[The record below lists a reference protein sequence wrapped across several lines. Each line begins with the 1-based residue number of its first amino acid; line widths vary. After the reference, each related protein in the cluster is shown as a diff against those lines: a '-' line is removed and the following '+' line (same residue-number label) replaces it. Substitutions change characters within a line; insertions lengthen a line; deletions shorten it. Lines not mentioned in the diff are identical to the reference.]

1 MPKQAL
7 VTVEKMSIR
16 LGGVKVVSDL
26 SFSIH
31 HNEILG
37 IVGESGSGKSVTA
50 MSLMGLLPN
59 QGDCLHATRMDFADQ
74 SLIPFDEK
82 QFQALRGKQM
92 GMVFQDPMSAL
103 NPSMRCGKQ
112 ILEMIAL
119 HSPLPKKDQQAFM
132 LSLLDK
138 VRLPDPKSIA
148 NRYPHQLSGGQQQRV
163 LIAIAIACNPK
174 LLIADEPTTAL
185 DPEVQEEIMALL
197 KSIQS
202 QSKMSI
208 ILISHDL
215 NLVQHWTDRVL
226 VLNKGFCEE
235 MGTVKQLFQRPQS
248 PYTKGLINAVPPV
261 DQRPKRLQTV
271 QDFINGSAKPANE
284 TIAARKKRHKR
295 IYEQPPILEVKGLEK
310 TFRQGKQSHHALH
323 EINFSLYPGETLG
336 LVGNSGSGK
345 STLGNCLLK
354 LTQPDQGEIY
364 YSGTKIDTLKGE
376 VLKQY
381 RKDVQLIF
389 QDPFSSLNPK
399 QKVEK
404 ILTEPMLVHNIGGNK
419 AERIDRAVQ
428 LLEQVGL
435 EAAHMHAYPHVFS
448 GGQRQRIGIARAL
461 AVQPKLVVCD
471 ESVSALD
478 RSVQAQV
485 LNLLNELKE
494 TYGFTYLFIAHDLEV
509 VRYMS
514 DRILHLQNGNIMN
527 LDEAD
532 AVYQQIRDHQ
542 AQKNV
547 VN

>member
-1 MPKQAL
+1 MPNQAL
-7 VTVEKMSIR
+7 VTVEQMSIR
-16 LGGVKVVSDL
+16 LGGVEVVSDL
-26 SFSIH
+26 DFSVH

-59 QGDCLHATRMDFADQ
+59 QSESLRASRMDFAGQ

-92 GMVFQDPMSAL
+92 GIVFQDPMSAL
-103 NPSMRCGKQ
+103 NPSIRCGKQ
-112 ILEMIAL
+112 VLEMLDL
-119 HSPLPKKDQQAFM
+119 HSPQSKKDQQAFM
-132 LSLLDK
+132 LSLLNK
-138 VRLPDPKSIA
+138 VKLPDPKSIA

-174 LLIADEPTTAL
+174 LFIADEPTTAL

-197 KSIQS
+197 KSIQL

-208 ILISHDL
+208 VLISHDL
-215 NLVQHWTDRVL
+215 NLVQRWADRVL
-226 VLNKGFCEE
+226 VLNKGVCEE
-235 MGTVKQLFQRPQS
+235 VGTAKQLFQRPQS

-261 DQRPKRLQTV
+261 DRRPKRLQTV
-271 QDFINGSAKPANE
+271 QDFINGGVKHPNE
-284 TIAARKKRHKR
+284 TTRERKKRHKR
-295 IYEQPPILEVKGLEK
+295 IYQQPPILEVKGLEK
-310 TFRQGKQSHHALH
+310 IFRQGKQSHRVLG
-323 EINFSLYPGETLG
+323 EIDFSLYPGETLG
-336 LVGNSGSGK
+336 LVGSSGSGK

-354 LTQPDQGEIY
+354 LTHPDRGEIY

-376 VLKQY
+376 VLRQY

-404 ILTEPMLVHNIGGNK
+404 ILTEPMLVHNIGANK
-419 AERIDRAVQ
+419 AERIDRAIQ
-428 LLEQVGL
+428 LLKQVGL
-435 EAAHMHAYPHVFS
+435 EAAHMNAYPHMFS

-461 AVQPKLVVCD
+461 AVEPKLVVCD

-514 DRILHLQNGNIMN
+514 DRILHLQNGNIMI

-532 AVYQQIRDHQ
+532 IVYQQIRDHQ
-542 AQKNV
+542 TQKTS
-547 VN
+547 

>member
-7 VTVEKMSIR
+7 VTVEQMSIR
-16 LGGVKVVSDL
+16 LGGVEVVSDL
-26 SFSIH
+26 DFSVH

-59 QGDCLHATRMDFADQ
+59 QGESLRASRMDFAGQ

-112 ILEMIAL
+112 VLEMLDL
-119 HSPLPKKDQQAFM
+119 HSPQSKKDQQAFM
-132 LSLLDK
+132 LSLLNK
-138 VRLPDPKSIA
+138 VKLPDPKSIA

-208 ILISHDL
+208 VLISHDL
-215 NLVQHWTDRVL
+215 NLVQHWADRVL
-226 VLNKGFCEE
+226 VLNKGVCEE
-235 MGTVKQLFQRPQS
+235 MGTAKQLFQRPQS

-261 DQRPKRLQTV
+261 DRRPKRLQTV
-271 QDFINGSAKPANE
+271 QDFINGSGKHPNE
-284 TIAARKKRHKR
+284 TTIERKKRHKR
-295 IYEQPPILEVKGLEK
+295 IYQQPPILEVKGLEK
-310 TFRQGKQSHHALH
+310 IFRQGKQSHRVLG
-323 EINFSLYPGETLG
+323 EIDFSLYPGETLG
-336 LVGNSGSGK
+336 LVGSSGSGK

-354 LTQPDQGEIY
+354 LTHPDRGEIY

-376 VLKQY
+376 VLRQY

-404 ILTEPMLVHNIGGNK
+404 ILTEPMLVHNIGANK

-428 LLEQVGL
+428 LLKQVGL
-435 EAAHMHAYPHVFS
+435 EAAHMNAYPHMFS

-461 AVQPKLVVCD
+461 AVEPKLVVCD

-514 DRILHLQNGNIMN
+514 DRILHLQNGNIMI

-532 AVYQQIRDHQ
+532 IVYQQIRDHQ
-542 AQKNV
+542 TQKTS
-547 VN
+547 

>member
-7 VTVEKMSIR
+7 VTVEQMSIR
-16 LGGVKVVSDL
+16 LGGVEVVSDL
-26 SFSIH
+26 DFSVH

-59 QGDCLHATRMDFADQ
+59 QGESLRASRMDFAGQ

-103 NPSMRCGKQ
+103 NPSIRCGKQ
-112 ILEMIAL
+112 VLEMLDL
-119 HSPLPKKDQQAFM
+119 HSPQSKKDQQAFM
-132 LSLLDK
+132 LSLLNK
-138 VRLPDPKSIA
+138 VKLPDPKSIA

-197 KSIQS
+197 KSIQL

-208 ILISHDL
+208 VLISHDL
-215 NLVQHWTDRVL
+215 NLVQRWADRVL
-226 VLNKGFCEE
+226 VLNKGVCEE
-235 MGTVKQLFQRPQS
+235 VGTAKQLFQRPQS

-261 DQRPKRLQTV
+261 DRRPKRLQTV
-271 QDFINGSAKPANE
+271 QDFINGGVKHPNE
-284 TIAARKKRHKR
+284 TTREIKKRHKR
-295 IYEQPPILEVKGLEK
+295 IYQQPPILEVKGLEK
-310 TFRQGKQSHHALH
+310 IFRQGKQSHRVLG
-323 EINFSLYPGETLG
+323 EIDFSLYPGETLG
-336 LVGNSGSGK
+336 LVGSSGSGK

-354 LTQPDQGEIY
+354 LTHPDRGEIY

-376 VLKQY
+376 VLRHY

-404 ILTEPMLVHNIGGNK
+404 ILTEPMLVHNIGANK

-428 LLEQVGL
+428 LLKQVGL
-435 EAAHMHAYPHVFS
+435 EAAHMNAYPHMFS

-461 AVQPKLVVCD
+461 AVEPKLVVCD

-514 DRILHLQNGNIMN
+514 DRILHLQNGNIMI

-532 AVYQQIRDHQ
+532 IVYQQIRDHQ
-542 AQKNV
+542 TQKTS
-547 VN
+547 

>member
-7 VTVEKMSIR
+7 VTVEQMSIR
-16 LGGVKVVSDL
+16 LGGVEVVSDL
-26 SFSIH
+26 DFSVH

-59 QGDCLHATRMDFADQ
+59 QGESLRASRMDFAGQ

-82 QFQALRGKQM
+82 QFQELRGKQM

-103 NPSMRCGKQ
+103 NPSIRCGKQ
-112 ILEMIAL
+112 VLEMLDL
-119 HSPLPKKDQQAFM
+119 HSPQSKKDQQAFM
-132 LSLLDK
+132 LSLLNK
-138 VRLPDPKSIA
+138 VKLPDPKSIA

-197 KSIQS
+197 KSIQL

-208 ILISHDL
+208 VLISHDL
-215 NLVQHWTDRVL
+215 NLVQHWADRVL
-226 VLNKGFCEE
+226 VLNKGVCEE
-235 MGTVKQLFQRPQS
+235 MGTAKQLFQRPQS

-261 DQRPKRLQTV
+261 DRRPKRLQTV
-271 QDFINGSAKPANE
+271 PDFINGGVKHPNE
-284 TIAARKKRHKR
+284 TTRERKKRHKR
-295 IYEQPPILEVKGLEK
+295 IYQQPPILEVKGLEK
-310 TFRQGKQSHHALH
+310 IFRQGKQSHRVLG
-323 EINFSLYPGETLG
+323 EIDFSLYPGETLG
-336 LVGNSGSGK
+336 LVGSSGSGK

-354 LTQPDQGEIY
+354 LTHPDRGEIY

-376 VLKQY
+376 VLRQY

-404 ILTEPMLVHNIGGNK
+404 ILTEPMLVHNIGANK

-428 LLEQVGL
+428 LLKQVGL
-435 EAAHMHAYPHVFS
+435 EAAHMNAYPHMFS

-461 AVQPKLVVCD
+461 AVEPKLVVCD

-514 DRILHLQNGNIMN
+514 DRILHLQNGNIMI

-532 AVYQQIRDHQ
+532 IVYQQIRDHQ
-542 AQKNV
+542 TQKTS
-547 VN
+547 

>member
-7 VTVEKMSIR
+7 VTVEQMSIR
-16 LGGVKVVSDL
+16 LGGVEVVSDL
-26 SFSIH
+26 DFSVH

-37 IVGESGSGKSVTA
+37 VVGESGSGKSVTA

-59 QGDCLHATRMDFADQ
+59 QGESLRASRMDFAGQ

-103 NPSMRCGKQ
+103 NPSIRCGKQ
-112 ILEMIAL
+112 VLEMLDL
-119 HSPLPKKDQQAFM
+119 HSPQSKKDQQAFM
-132 LSLLDK
+132 LSLLNK
-138 VRLPDPKSIA
+138 VKLPDPKSIA

-197 KSIQS
+197 KSIQL

-208 ILISHDL
+208 VLISHDL
-215 NLVQHWTDRVL
+215 NLVQRWADRVL
-226 VLNKGFCEE
+226 VLNKGVCEE
-235 MGTVKQLFQRPQS
+235 VGTAKQLFQRPQS

-261 DQRPKRLQTV
+261 DRRPKRLQTV
-271 QDFINGSAKPANE
+271 QDFINGGVKHPNE
-284 TIAARKKRHKR
+284 TTRERKKRHKR
-295 IYEQPPILEVKGLEK
+295 IYQQPPILEVKGLEK
-310 TFRQGKQSHHALH
+310 MFRKGKQSHRILG
-323 EINFSLYPGETLG
+323 EIDFSLYPGETLG
-336 LVGNSGSGK
+336 LVGSSGSGK

-354 LTQPDQGEIY
+354 LTHPDRGEIY

-376 VLKQY
+376 VLRQY

-404 ILTEPMLVHNIGGNK
+404 ILTEPMLVHNIGANK

-428 LLEQVGL
+428 LLKQVGL
-435 EAAHMHAYPHVFS
+435 EAAHINAYPHMFS

-461 AVQPKLVVCD
+461 AVEPKLVVCD

-514 DRILHLQNGNIMN
+514 DRILHLQNGNIMI

-532 AVYQQIRDHQ
+532 IVYQQIRDHQ
-542 AQKNV
+542 TQKTS
-547 VN
+547 

>member
-7 VTVEKMSIR
+7 VTVEQMSIR
-16 LGGVKVVSDL
+16 LGGVEVVSDL
-26 SFSIH
+26 DFSVH

-59 QGDCLHATRMDFADQ
+59 QGESLRASRMDFAGQ

-103 NPSMRCGKQ
+103 NPSIRCGKQ
-112 ILEMIAL
+112 VLEMLDL
-119 HSPLPKKDQQAFM
+119 HSPQSKKDQQAFM
-132 LSLLDK
+132 LSLLNK
-138 VRLPDPKSIA
+138 VKLLDPKSIA

-197 KSIQS
+197 KSIQL

-208 ILISHDL
+208 MLISHDL
-215 NLVQHWTDRVL
+215 NLVQRWADRVL
-226 VLNKGFCEE
+226 VLNKGVCEE
-235 MGTVKQLFQRPQS
+235 VGTAKQLFQRPQS

-261 DQRPKRLQTV
+261 DRRPKRLQTV
-271 QDFINGSAKPANE
+271 QDFINGGVKHPNE
-284 TIAARKKRHKR
+284 TTRERKKRHKR
-295 IYEQPPILEVKGLEK
+295 IYQQPPILEVKGLEK
-310 TFRQGKQSHHALH
+310 IFRQGKQSHRILG
-323 EINFSLYPGETLG
+323 EIDFSLYPGETLG
-336 LVGNSGSGK
+336 LVGSSGSGK

-354 LTQPDQGEIY
+354 LTHPDRGEIY

-376 VLKQY
+376 VLRQY

-399 QKVEK
+399 QKVKK
-404 ILTEPMLVHNIGGNK
+404 ILTEPMLVHNIGANK

-428 LLEQVGL
+428 LLKQVGL
-435 EAAHMHAYPHVFS
+435 EAAHMNAYPHMFS

-461 AVQPKLVVCD
+461 AVEPKLVVCD

-514 DRILHLQNGNIMN
+514 DRILHLQNGNIMI

-532 AVYQQIRDHQ
+532 IVYQQIRDHQ
-542 AQKNV
+542 TQKTS
-547 VN
+547 

>member
-7 VTVEKMSIR
+7 VTVEQMSIR
-16 LGGVKVVSDL
+16 LGGVEVVSGLD
-26 SFSIH
+26 FSVH

-59 QGDCLHATRMDFADQ
+59 QGESLRASRMDFAGQ

-103 NPSMRCGKQ
+103 NPSIRCGKQ
-112 ILEMIAL
+112 VLEMLDL
-119 HSPLPKKDQQAFM
+119 HSPQSKKDQQAFM
-132 LSLLDK
+132 LSLLNK
-138 VRLPDPKSIA
+138 VKLPDPKSIA

-197 KSIQS
+197 KSIQL

-208 ILISHDL
+208 VLISHDL
-215 NLVQHWTDRVL
+215 NLVQRWADRVL
-226 VLNKGFCEE
+226 VLNKGVCEE
-235 MGTVKQLFQRPQS
+235 VGTAKQLFQRPQS

-261 DQRPKRLQTV
+261 DRRPKRLQTV
-271 QDFINGSAKPANE
+271 QDFINGGVKHPNE
-284 TIAARKKRHKR
+284 TTRERKKRHKR
-295 IYEQPPILEVKGLEK
+295 IYQQPPILEVKGLEK
-310 TFRQGKQSHHALH
+310 IFRQGKQSHRVLG
-323 EINFSLYPGETLG
+323 EIDFSLYPGETLG
-336 LVGNSGSGK
+336 LVGSSGSGK

-354 LTQPDQGEIY
+354 LTHPDRGEIY

-376 VLKQY
+376 VLRQY

-399 QKVEK
+399 QKIEK
-404 ILTEPMLVHNIGGNK
+404 ILTEPMLVHNIGANK

-428 LLEQVGL
+428 LLKQVGL
-435 EAAHMHAYPHVFS
+435 EAAHMNAYPHMFS

-461 AVQPKLVVCD
+461 AVEPKLVVCD

-514 DRILHLQNGNIMN
+514 DRILHLQNGNIMI

-532 AVYQQIRDHQ
+532 IVYQQIRDHQ
-542 AQKNV
+542 TQKTS
-547 VN
+547 

>member
-1 MPKQAL
+1 MLKQAL
-7 VTVEKMSIR
+7 VTVEQMSIR

-59 QGDCLHATRMDFADQ
+59 QGESLRASRMDFAGQ

-103 NPSMRCGKQ
+103 NPSIRCGKQ
-112 ILEMIAL
+112 VLEMLDL
-119 HSPLPKKDQQAFM
+119 HSPQSKKDQQAFM
-132 LSLLDK
+132 LSLLNK
-138 VRLPDPKSIA
+138 VKLPDPKSIA

-197 KSIQS
+197 KSIQL

-208 ILISHDL
+208 VLISHDL
-215 NLVQHWTDRVL
+215 NLVQRWADRVL
-226 VLNKGFCEE
+226 VLNKGVCEE
-235 MGTVKQLFQRPQS
+235 VGTAKQLFQRPQS

-261 DQRPKRLQTV
+261 DRRPKRLQTV
-271 QDFINGSAKPANE
+271 QDFINGGVKHPNE
-284 TIAARKKRHKR
+284 TTRERKKRHKR
-295 IYEQPPILEVKGLEK
+295 IYQQPPILEVKGLEK
-310 TFRQGKQSHHALH
+310 IFRQGKQSHRVLG
-323 EINFSLYPGETLG
+323 EIDFSLYPGETLG
-336 LVGNSGSGK
+336 LVGSSGSGK

-354 LTQPDQGEIY
+354 LTHPDRGEIY

-376 VLKQY
+376 VLRQY

-404 ILTEPMLVHNIGGNK
+404 ILTEPMLVHNIGANK

-428 LLEQVGL
+428 LLKQVGL
-435 EAAHMHAYPHVFS
+435 EAAHMNAYPHMFS

-461 AVQPKLVVCD
+461 AVEPKLVVCD

-485 LNLLNELKE
+485 LNLLNDLKK

-514 DRILHLQNGNIMN
+514 DRILYLQNGKIII

-532 AVYQQIRDHQ
+532 VVYQQIRDYQ
-542 AQKNV
+542 ALKT
-547 VN
+547 

>member
-7 VTVEKMSIR
+7 VTVEQMSIR
-16 LGGVKVVSDL
+16 LGGVEVVSDL
-26 SFSIH
+26 DFSVH

-59 QGDCLHATRMDFADQ
+59 QGESLRASRMDFAGQ

-82 QFQALRGKQM
+82 QFQELRGKQM

-103 NPSMRCGKQ
+103 NPSIRCGKQ
-112 ILEMIAL
+112 VLEMLDL
-119 HSPLPKKDQQAFM
+119 HSPQSKKDQQAFM
-132 LSLLDK
+132 LSLLNK
-138 VRLPDPKSIA
+138 VKLPDPKSIA

-197 KSIQS
+197 KSIQL

-208 ILISHDL
+208 VLISHDL
-215 NLVQHWTDRVL
+215 NLVQRWADRVL
-226 VLNKGFCEE
+226 VLNKGVCEE
-235 MGTVKQLFQRPQS
+235 VGTAKQLFQRPQS

-261 DQRPKRLQTV
+261 DRRPKRLQTV
-271 QDFINGSAKPANE
+271 PDFINGGVKHPNE
-284 TIAARKKRHKR
+284 TTRERKKRHKR
-295 IYEQPPILEVKGLEK
+295 IYQQPPILEVKGLEK
-310 TFRQGKQSHHALH
+310 IFRQGKQSHRVLG
-323 EINFSLYPGETLG
+323 EIDFSLYPGETLG
-336 LVGNSGSGK
+336 LVGSSGSGK

-354 LTQPDQGEIY
+354 LTHPDRGEIY

-376 VLKQY
+376 VLRQY

-404 ILTEPMLVHNIGGNK
+404 ILTEPMLVHNIGANK

-428 LLEQVGL
+428 LLKQVGL
-435 EAAHMHAYPHVFS
+435 EAAHMNAYPHMFS

-461 AVQPKLVVCD
+461 AVEPKLVVCD

-514 DRILHLQNGNIMN
+514 DRILHLQNGNIMI

-532 AVYQQIRDHQ
+532 IVYQQIRDHQ
-542 AQKNV
+542 TQKTS
-547 VN
+547 

>member
-16 LGGVKVVSDL
+16 LGGVKVVSNL
-26 SFSIH
+26 SFSVH

-37 IVGESGSGKSVTA
+37 VVGESGSGKSVTA

-59 QGDCLHATRMDFADQ
+59 QGDSLHASRMDFAGQ

-112 ILEMIAL
+112 VLEMLDL
-119 HSPLPKKDQQAFM
+119 HSPHPKKNHQANM

-138 VRLPDPKSIA
+138 VKLPDPKSIA

-202 QSKMSI
+202 QNKMSI
-208 ILISHDL
+208 VLISHDL
-215 NLVQHWTDRVL
+215 NLVQHWT
-226 VLNKGFCEE
+226 
-235 MGTVKQLFQRPQS
+235 
-248 PYTKGLINAVPPV
+248 
-261 DQRPKRLQTV
+261 
-271 QDFINGSAKPANE
+271 
-284 TIAARKKRHKR
+284 
-295 IYEQPPILEVKGLEK
+295 
-310 TFRQGKQSHHALH
+310 
-323 EINFSLYPGETLG
+323 
-336 LVGNSGSGK
+336 
-345 STLGNCLLK
+345 LGNCLLK
-354 LTQPDQGEIY
+354 LTQPDRGEIY

-404 ILTEPMLVHNIGGNK
+404 ILTEPMLVHNIGANK

-435 EAAHMHAYPHVFS
+435 EAAHMNAYPHVFS

-461 AVQPKLVVCD
+461 AIEPKLVVCD

-514 DRILHLQNGNIMN
+514 NRILHLQNGNIMA

-542 AQKNV
+542 TQKTS
-547 VN
+547 

>member
-7 VTVEKMSIR
+7 VTVEQMSIR
-16 LGGVKVVSDL
+16 LGGVEVVSDL
-26 SFSIH
+26 DFSVH

-59 QGDCLHATRMDFADQ
+59 QGESLRASRMDFAGQ

-103 NPSMRCGKQ
+103 NPSIRCGKQ
-112 ILEMIAL
+112 VLEMLDL
-119 HSPLPKKDQQAFM
+119 HSPQSKKDQQAFM
-132 LSLLDK
+132 LSLLNK
-138 VRLPDPKSIA
+138 VKLPDPKSIA

-185 DPEVQEEIMALL
+185 DPEVQEEIMDLL
-197 KSIQS
+197 KSIQL

-208 ILISHDL
+208 VLISHDL
-215 NLVQHWTDRVL
+215 NLVQRWADRVL
-226 VLNKGFCEE
+226 VLNKGVCEE
-235 MGTVKQLFQRPQS
+235 VGTAKQLFQRPQS

-261 DQRPKRLQTV
+261 DRRPKRLQTV
-271 QDFINGSAKPANE
+271 QDFINGGVKHPNE
-284 TIAARKKRHKR
+284 TTRERKKRHKR
-295 IYEQPPILEVKGLEK
+295 IYQQPPILEVKGLEK
-310 TFRQGKQSHHALH
+310 IFRQGKQSHRVLG
-323 EINFSLYPGETLG
+323 EIDFSLYPGETLG
-336 LVGNSGSGK
+336 LVGSSGSGK

-354 LTQPDQGEIY
+354 LTHPDRGEIY

-376 VLKQY
+376 VLRQY

-404 ILTEPMLVHNIGGNK
+404 ILTEPMLVHNIGANK

-428 LLEQVGL
+428 LLKQVGL
-435 EAAHMHAYPHVFS
+435 EAAHMNAYPHMFS

-461 AVQPKLVVCD
+461 AVEPKLVVCD

-514 DRILHLQNGNIMN
+514 DRILHLQNGNIMI

-532 AVYQQIRDHQ
+532 IVYQQIRDHQ
-542 AQKNV
+542 TQKTS
-547 VN
+547 

>member
-16 LGGVKVVSDL
+16 LGGVKVVSNL
-26 SFSIH
+26 SFSVH

-37 IVGESGSGKSVTA
+37 VVGESGSGKSVTA

-59 QGDCLHATRMDFADQ
+59 QGDSLHASRMDFAGQ

-112 ILEMIAL
+112 VLEMLDL
-119 HSPLPKKDQQAFM
+119 HSPHPKKNHQANM

-138 VRLPDPKSIA
+138 VKLPDPKSIA

-202 QSKMSI
+202 QNKMSI
-208 ILISHDL
+208 VLISHDL
-215 NLVQHWTDRVL
+215 NLVQHWADRVL
-226 VLNKGFCEE
+226 VLNKGVCEE
-235 MGTVKQLFQRPQS
+235 IGTAKQLFQRPQS

-261 DQRPKRLQTV
+261 DRRPKRLQTV
-271 QDFINGSAKPANE
+271 QDFINGSAKPTNE
-284 TIAARKKRHKR
+284 TIAGRKKRHKR
-295 IYEQPPILEVKGLEK
+295 IYQQPPILEVKGLEK
-310 TFRQGKQSHHALH
+310 TFRQGKDSHHALR

-354 LTQPDQGEIY
+354 LTQPDRGEIY

-404 ILTEPMLVHNIGGNK
+404 ILTEPMLVHNIGANK
-419 AERIDRAVQ
+419 VERIDRAVQ

-435 EAAHMHAYPHVFS
+435 EAAHMNAYPHVFS

-461 AVQPKLVVCD
+461 AIEPKLVVCD

-514 DRILHLQNGNIMN
+514 NRILHLQNGNIMA

-542 AQKNV
+542 TQKTS
-547 VN
+547 

>member
-7 VTVEKMSIR
+7 VTVEQMSIR
-16 LGGVKVVSDL
+16 LGGVEVVSDL
-26 SFSIH
+26 DFSVH
-31 HNEILG
+31 HDEILG

-59 QGDCLHATRMDFADQ
+59 QGESLRASRMDFAGQ

-103 NPSMRCGKQ
+103 NPSIRCGKQ
-112 ILEMIAL
+112 VLEMLDL
-119 HSPLPKKDQQAFM
+119 HSPQSKKDQQAFM
-132 LSLLDK
+132 LSLLNK
-138 VRLPDPKSIA
+138 VKLPDPKSIA

-163 LIAIAIACNPK
+163 LIAIAIACSPK

-197 KSIQS
+197 KSIQL

-208 ILISHDL
+208 VLISHDL
-215 NLVQHWTDRVL
+215 NLVQRWADRVL
-226 VLNKGFCEE
+226 VLNKGVCEE
-235 MGTVKQLFQRPQS
+235 VGTAKQLFQRPQS

-261 DQRPKRLQTV
+261 DRRPKRLQTV
-271 QDFINGSAKPANE
+271 QDFINGGVKHPNE
-284 TIAARKKRHKR
+284 TTRERKKRHKR
-295 IYEQPPILEVKGLEK
+295 IYQQPPILEVKGLEK
-310 TFRQGKQSHHALH
+310 IFRQGKQSHRVLG
-323 EINFSLYPGETLG
+323 EIDFSLYPGETLG
-336 LVGNSGSGK
+336 LVGSSGSGK

-354 LTQPDQGEIY
+354 LTHPDRGEIY

-376 VLKQY
+376 VLRQY

-404 ILTEPMLVHNIGGNK
+404 ILTEPMLVHNIGANK

-428 LLEQVGL
+428 LLKQVGL
-435 EAAHMHAYPHVFS
+435 EAAHMNAYPHMFS

-461 AVQPKLVVCD
+461 AVEPKLVVCD

-514 DRILHLQNGNIMN
+514 DRILHLQNGNIMI

-532 AVYQQIRDHQ
+532 IVYQQIRDHQ
-542 AQKNV
+542 TQKTS
-547 VN
+547 

>member
-1 MPKQAL
+1 MPKKAL
-7 VTVEKMSIR
+7 LTVEKMSIQ
-16 LGGVKVVSDL
+16 LGGLKVVSDL

-31 HNEILG
+31 YNEILG
-37 IVGESGSGKSVTA
+37 IVGESGSGKSVTS
-50 MSLMGLLPN
+50 MSLLGLLPN
-59 QGDCLHATRMDFADQ
+59 QVETLNASRMDFAGQ
-74 SLIPFDEK
+74 SMIPFNEK
-82 QFQALRGKQM
+82 QFQAVRGKQI
-92 GMVFQDPMSAL
+92 GIVFQDPMSAL

-112 ILEMIAL
+112 VLEMLDL
-119 HSPLPKKDQQAFM
+119 HSPQPKKEQQACM
-132 LSLLDK
+132 LSLLNK
-138 VRLPDPKSIA
+138 VKLPNPKSIA

-202 QSKMSI
+202 QNKMSI
-208 ILISHDL
+208 LLISHDL
-215 NLVQHWTDRVL
+215 NLVQHWADRVL
-226 VLNKGFCEE
+226 VLNNGVCEE
-235 MGTVKQLFQRPQS
+235 MGSTKHLFQRPQS
-248 PYTKGLINAVPPV
+248 PYTKGLINSVPPV
-261 DQRPKRLQTV
+261 NQRPKRLQTI
-271 QDFINGSAKPANE
+271 QDFISGRPKSTYE
-284 TIAARKKRHKR
+284 TIAGRIKRHKR

-310 TFRQGKQSHHALH
+310 TFRQGKQSYHALN

-354 LTQPDQGEIY
+354 LTQPDRGEIY
-364 YSGTKIDTLKGE
+364 YFGTKIDTLKGE

-381 RKDVQLIF
+381 RKCVQLIF

-399 QKVEK
+399 QKVDK
-404 ILTEPMLVHNIGGNK
+404 ILTEPMLVHNIGANRM
-419 AERIDRAVQ
+419 ERINRAVQ

-435 EAAHMHAYPHVFS
+435 EAVHMNAYPHMFS

-461 AVQPKLVVCD
+461 AVEPKLVVCD

-485 LNLLNELKE
+485 LNLLNELKK
-494 TYGFTYLFIAHDLEV
+494 TYGLTYLFIAHDLEV

-514 DRILHLQNGNIMN
+514 DRILHLQNGKIIT

-532 AVYQQIRDHQ
+532 AVYQQIRYHKT
-542 AQKNV
+542 QKTS
-547 VN
+547 

>member
-7 VTVEKMSIR
+7 VTVKQMSIR
-16 LGGVKVVSDL
+16 LDGVKVVSDL
-26 SFSIH
+26 DFSVH

-59 QGDCLHATRMDFADQ
+59 QGESLRASRMDFAGQ

-82 QFQALRGKQM
+82 QFQTLRGKQM

-112 ILEMIAL
+112 VLEMLDL
-119 HSPLPKKDQQAFM
+119 HSPQSKKDKQAFM
-132 LSLLDK
+132 LSLLNK
-138 VRLPDPKSIA
+138 VKLPDPKSIA

-208 ILISHDL
+208 VLISHDL
-215 NLVQHWTDRVL
+215 NLVQHWADRVL
-226 VLNKGFCEE
+226 VLNKGVCEE
-235 MGTVKQLFQRPQS
+235 MGTAKQLFQRPQS

-261 DQRPKRLQTV
+261 DRRPKRLQTV
-271 QDFINGSAKPANE
+271 KDFINGGGKHPNE
-284 TIAARKKRHKR
+284 TTRERKKRHKR
-295 IYEQPPILEVKGLEK
+295 IYQQPPILEVKGLEK
-310 TFRQGKQSHHALH
+310 IFRQGKQSLRALS
-323 EINFSLYPGETLG
+323 EIDFSLYPGETLG
-336 LVGNSGSGK
+336 LVGSSGSGK

-354 LTQPDQGEIY
+354 LTHPDRGEIY

-404 ILTEPMLVHNIGGNK
+404 ILTEPMLVHNIGANK

-428 LLEQVGL
+428 LLKQVGL
-435 EAAHMHAYPHVFS
+435 EATHMNAYPHMFS

-461 AVQPKLVVCD
+461 AVEPKLVVCD

-514 DRILHLQNGNIMN
+514 DRILHLQNGNIMI

-532 AVYQQIRDHQ
+532 IVYQQIRDHQ
-542 AQKNV
+542 TQKRS
-547 VN
+547 

>member
-1 MPKQAL
+1 MLKQAL
-7 VTVEKMSIR
+7 VTVEQMSIK

-26 SFSIH
+26 SFSVH

-59 QGDCLHATRMDFADQ
+59 QGESLRASRMDFAGQ

-112 ILEMIAL
+112 VLEMLDL
-119 HSPLPKKDQQAFM
+119 HSPHPKKDHQATM

-138 VRLPDPKSIA
+138 VKLPDPKSIA

-208 ILISHDL
+208 VLISHDL
-215 NLVQHWTDRVL
+215 NLVQHWADRVL
-226 VLNKGFCEE
+226 VLNKGVCEE
-235 MGTVKQLFQRPQS
+235 MGTAKQLFQRPQS

-261 DQRPKRLQTV
+261 DRRPKRLQTV
-271 QDFINGSAKPANE
+271 QDFINGSGKHPNE
-284 TIAARKKRHKR
+284 TTIERKKRHKR
-295 IYEQPPILEVKGLEK
+295 IYQQPPILEVKGLEK
-310 TFRQGKQSHHALH
+310 IFRQGKQSHRVLG
-323 EINFSLYPGETLG
+323 EIDFSLYPGETLG
-336 LVGNSGSGK
+336 LVGSSGSGK

-354 LTQPDQGEIY
+354 LTHPDRGEIY

-376 VLKQY
+376 VLRQY

-404 ILTEPMLVHNIGGNK
+404 ILTEPMLVHNIGANK

-428 LLEQVGL
+428 LLKQVGL
-435 EAAHMHAYPHVFS
+435 EAAHMNAYPHMFS

-461 AVQPKLVVCD
+461 AVEPKLVVCD

-514 DRILHLQNGNIMN
+514 DRILHLQNGNIMI

-542 AQKNV
+542 APKKS
-547 VN
+547 

>member
-7 VTVEKMSIR
+7 VTVEQMSIR
-16 LGGVKVVSDL
+16 LGGVEVVSDL
-26 SFSIH
+26 DFSVH

-37 IVGESGSGKSVTA
+37 VVGESGSGKSVTA

-59 QGDCLHATRMDFADQ
+59 QGESLRASRMDFAGQ

-103 NPSMRCGKQ
+103 NPSIRCGKQ
-112 ILEMIAL
+112 VLEMLDL
-119 HSPLPKKDQQAFM
+119 HSPQSKKDQQAFM
-132 LSLLDK
+132 LSLLNK
-138 VRLPDPKSIA
+138 VKLPDPKSIA

-197 KSIQS
+197 KSIQL

-208 ILISHDL
+208 VLISHDL
-215 NLVQHWTDRVL
+215 NLVQRWADRVL
-226 VLNKGFCEE
+226 VLNKGVCEE
-235 MGTVKQLFQRPQS
+235 AGTAKQLFQRPQS

-261 DQRPKRLQTV
+261 DRRPKRLQTV
-271 QDFINGSAKPANE
+271 QDFINGGVKHPNE
-284 TIAARKKRHKR
+284 TTRERKKRHKR
-295 IYEQPPILEVKGLEK
+295 IYQQPPILEVKGLEK
-310 TFRQGKQSHHALH
+310 IFRQGKQSHRVLD
-323 EINFSLYPGETLG
+323 EIDFSLYPGETLG
-336 LVGNSGSGK
+336 LVGSSGSGK

-354 LTQPDQGEIY
+354 LTHPDRGEIY
-364 YSGTKIDTLKGE
+364 YSGTKINTLKGE
-376 VLKQY
+376 VLRKY

-404 ILTEPMLVHNIGGNK
+404 ILTEPMLVHNIGANK

-428 LLEQVGL
+428 LLKQVGL
-435 EAAHMHAYPHVFS
+435 EAAHMNAYPHMFS

-461 AVQPKLVVCD
+461 AVEPKLVVCD

-494 TYGFTYLFIAHDLEV
+494 TYDLTYLFIAHDLEV
-509 VRYMS
+509 VRYLS
-514 DRILHLQNGNIMN
+514 DRILHLQNGNIMI

-532 AVYQQIRDHQ
+532 IVYQQIRDHQ
-542 AQKNV
+542 TQETS
-547 VN
+547 

>member
-1 MPKQAL
+1 MLKQAL
-7 VTVEKMSIR
+7 LTVEQMSIR
-16 LGGVKVVSDL
+16 LGGVKVVSEL

-31 HNEILG
+31 NNEILG

-50 MSLMGLLPN
+50 MSLMGLLTN
-59 QGDCLHATRMDFADQ
+59 QDESLHASRMTFEGQ

-103 NPSMRCGKQ
+103 NPSMSCGKQ
-112 ILEMIAL
+112 VLEMLNL
-119 HSPLPKKDQQAFM
+119 HSSHPKKNRQATM

-138 VRLPDPKSIA
+138 VKLPDPKSIA

-185 DPEVQEEIMALL
+185 DPKVQKEIMALL

-202 QSKMSI
+202 QNKMSI
-208 ILISHDL
+208 VLISHDL
-215 NLVQHWTDRVL
+215 NLVQHWADRTL
-226 VLNKGFCEE
+226 VLNKGVCEE
-235 MGTVKQLFQRPQS
+235 MGTTKQLFQRPQS
-248 PYTKGLINAVPPV
+248 PYTKGLINAIPPV
-261 DQRPKRLQTV
+261 DKRPKRLRTV
-271 QDFINGSAKPANE
+271 QDFITGNAKPRNE
-284 TIAARKKRHKR
+284 TITERKKRHKR
-295 IYEQPPILEVKGLEK
+295 IYKQSPVLEVKGLEK
-310 TFRQGKQSHHALH
+310 TFRQGKQPHRALN
-323 EINFSLYPGETLG
+323 EINFSIYSGETLG
-336 LVGNSGSGK
+336 IVGNSGSGK
-345 STLGNCLLK
+345 STLGSCLLK
-354 LTQPDQGEIY
+354 LIQPDRGEIY
-364 YSGTKIDTLKGE
+364 YSGTKIDTLKGGA
-376 VLKQY
+376 LKQY

-404 ILTEPMLVHNIGGNK
+404 ILTEPMLVHNIGANK

-428 LLEQVGL
+428 LLKQVGL
-435 EAAHMHAYPHVFS
+435 EAAHMNAYPHVFS

-461 AVQPKLVVCD
+461 AVEPKLVVCD

-478 RSVQAQV
+478 RSVQAQI
-485 LNLLNELKE
+485 LNLLNALKE
-494 TYGFTYLFIAHDLEV
+494 TYGFTCLFIAHDLEV

-514 DRILHLQNGNIMN
+514 DRILHLQNGNIIT

-542 AQKNV
+542 AQKTS
-547 VN
+547 

>member
-7 VTVEKMSIR
+7 VTVEQMSIR
-16 LGGVKVVSDL
+16 LGGVEVVSNLD
-26 SFSIH
+26 FSVH

-59 QGDCLHATRMDFADQ
+59 QGESLRASRMDFAGQ

-103 NPSMRCGKQ
+103 NPSIRCGKQ
-112 ILEMIAL
+112 VLEMLDL
-119 HSPLPKKDQQAFM
+119 HSPQSKKDQQAFM
-132 LSLLDK
+132 LSLLNK
-138 VRLPDPKSIA
+138 VKLPDPKSIA

-197 KSIQS
+197 KSIQL

-208 ILISHDL
+208 MLISHDL
-215 NLVQHWTDRVL
+215 NLVQRWADRVL
-226 VLNKGFCEE
+226 VLNKGVCEE
-235 MGTVKQLFQRPQS
+235 VGTAKQLFQRPQS

-261 DQRPKRLQTV
+261 DRRPKRLQTV
-271 QDFINGSAKPANE
+271 QDFINGGVKHPNE
-284 TIAARKKRHKR
+284 TTRDRKKRHKR
-295 IYEQPPILEVKGLEK
+295 IYQQPPILEVKGLEK
-310 TFRQGKQSHHALH
+310 IFRQGKQSHRVLG
-323 EINFSLYPGETLG
+323 EIDFSLYPGETLG
-336 LVGNSGSGK
+336 LVGSSGSGK

-354 LTQPDQGEIY
+354 LTHPDRGEIY

-376 VLKQY
+376 VLRQY

-404 ILTEPMLVHNIGGNK
+404 ILTEPMLVHNIGANK

-428 LLEQVGL
+428 LLKQVGL
-435 EAAHMHAYPHVFS
+435 EAAHMNAYPHMFS

-461 AVQPKLVVCD
+461 AVEPKLVVCD

-514 DRILHLQNGNIMN
+514 DRILHLQNGNIMI

-532 AVYQQIRDHQ
+532 IVYQQIRDHQ
-542 AQKNV
+542 TQKTS
-547 VN
+547 

>member
-1 MPKQAL
+1 MPNQAL
-7 VTVEKMSIR
+7 VTVEQMSIR
-16 LGGVKVVSDL
+16 LGGVEVVSDL
-26 SFSIH
+26 DFSVH

-59 QGDCLHATRMDFADQ
+59 QGESLRASRMDFAGQ

-103 NPSMRCGKQ
+103 NPSIRCGKQ
-112 ILEMIAL
+112 VLEMLDL
-119 HSPLPKKDQQAFM
+119 HSPQSKKDQQAFM
-132 LSLLDK
+132 LSLLNK
-138 VRLPDPKSIA
+138 VKLPDPKSIA

-197 KSIQS
+197 KSIQL

-208 ILISHDL
+208 VLISHDL
-215 NLVQHWTDRVL
+215 NLVQRWADRVL
-226 VLNKGFCEE
+226 VLNKGVCEE
-235 MGTVKQLFQRPQS
+235 VGTAKQLFQRPQS

-261 DQRPKRLQTV
+261 DRRPKRLQTV
-271 QDFINGSAKPANE
+271 QDFINGGVKHPNE
-284 TIAARKKRHKR
+284 TTRERKKRHKR
-295 IYEQPPILEVKGLEK
+295 IYQQPPILEVKGLEK
-310 TFRQGKQSHHALH
+310 IFRQGKQSHRVLG
-323 EINFSLYPGETLG
+323 EIDFSLYPGETLG
-336 LVGNSGSGK
+336 LVGSSGSGK

-354 LTQPDQGEIY
+354 LTHPDRGEIY

-376 VLKQY
+376 VLRQY

-404 ILTEPMLVHNIGGNK
+404 ILTEPMLVHNIGANK

-428 LLEQVGL
+428 LLKQVGL
-435 EAAHMHAYPHVFS
+435 EAAHMNAYPHMFS

-461 AVQPKLVVCD
+461 AVEPKLVVCD

-514 DRILHLQNGNIMN
+514 DRILHLQNGNIMI

-532 AVYQQIRDHQ
+532 IVYQQIRDHQ
-542 AQKNV
+542 TQKTS
-547 VN
+547 

>member
-7 VTVEKMSIR
+7 VTVEQMSIR
-16 LGGVKVVSDL
+16 LGGVEVVSDL
-26 SFSIH
+26 DFSVH

-59 QGDCLHATRMDFADQ
+59 QGESLRASRMDFAGQ

-103 NPSMRCGKQ
+103 NPSIRCGKQ
-112 ILEMIAL
+112 VLEMLDL
-119 HSPLPKKDQQAFM
+119 HSPQSKKDQQAFM
-132 LSLLDK
+132 LSLLNK
-138 VRLPDPKSIA
+138 VKLPDPKSIA

-197 KSIQS
+197 KSIQL

-208 ILISHDL
+208 VLISHDL
-215 NLVQHWTDRVL
+215 NLVQRWADRVL
-226 VLNKGFCEE
+226 VLNKGVCEE
-235 MGTVKQLFQRPQS
+235 VGAAKQLFQRPQS

-261 DQRPKRLQTV
+261 DRRPKRLQTV
-271 QDFINGSAKPANE
+271 QDFINGGVKHPNE
-284 TIAARKKRHKR
+284 TTRERKKRHKR
-295 IYEQPPILEVKGLEK
+295 IYQQPPILEVKGLEK
-310 TFRQGKQSHHALH
+310 IFRQGKQSHRVLG
-323 EINFSLYPGETLG
+323 EIDFSLYPGETLG
-336 LVGNSGSGK
+336 LVGSSGSGK

-354 LTQPDQGEIY
+354 LTHPDRGEIY

-376 VLKQY
+376 VLRQY

-404 ILTEPMLVHNIGGNK
+404 ILTEPMLVHNIGANK

-428 LLEQVGL
+428 LLKQVGL
-435 EAAHMHAYPHVFS
+435 EAAHMNAYPHMFS

-461 AVQPKLVVCD
+461 AVEPKLVVCD

-514 DRILHLQNGNIMN
+514 DRILHLQNGNIMI

-532 AVYQQIRDHQ
+532 IVYQQIRDHQ
-542 AQKNV
+542 TQKTS
-547 VN
+547 

>member
-7 VTVEKMSIR
+7 VTVEQMSIR
-16 LGGVKVVSDL
+16 LGGVEVVSDL
-26 SFSIH
+26 DFSVH

-59 QGDCLHATRMDFADQ
+59 QDESLRASRMDFAGQ

-103 NPSMRCGKQ
+103 NPSIRCGKQ
-112 ILEMIAL
+112 VLEMLDL
-119 HSPLPKKDQQAFM
+119 HSPQSKKDQQAFM
-132 LSLLDK
+132 LSLLNK
-138 VRLPDPKSIA
+138 VKLPDPKSIA

-197 KSIQS
+197 KSIQL

-208 ILISHDL
+208 VLISHDL
-215 NLVQHWTDRVL
+215 NLVQRWADRVL
-226 VLNKGFCEE
+226 VLNKGVCEE
-235 MGTVKQLFQRPQS
+235 VGTAKQLFQRPQS

-261 DQRPKRLQTV
+261 DRRPKRLQTV
-271 QDFINGSAKPANE
+271 KDFINGGGKHPNE
-284 TIAARKKRHKR
+284 TTRERKKRHKR
-295 IYEQPPILEVKGLEK
+295 IYQQPPILEVKGLEK
-310 TFRQGKQSHHALH
+310 IFRQGKQSHRVLG
-323 EINFSLYPGETLG
+323 EIDFSLYPGETLG
-336 LVGNSGSGK
+336 LVGSSGSGK

-354 LTQPDQGEIY
+354 LTHPDRGEIY

-376 VLKQY
+376 VLRQY

-404 ILTEPMLVHNIGGNK
+404 ILTEPMLVHNIGANK

-428 LLEQVGL
+428 LLKQVGL
-435 EAAHMHAYPHVFS
+435 EAAHMNAYPHMFS

-461 AVQPKLVVCD
+461 AVEPKLVVCD

-514 DRILHLQNGNIMN
+514 DRILHLQNGNIMI

-532 AVYQQIRDHQ
+532 IVYQQIRDHQ
-542 AQKNV
+542 TQKTS
-547 VN
+547 

>member
-1 MPKQAL
+1 MPNQAL
-7 VTVEKMSIR
+7 VTVEQMSIR
-16 LGGVKVVSDL
+16 LGGVEVVSDL
-26 SFSIH
+26 DFSVH

-59 QGDCLHATRMDFADQ
+59 QGESLRASRMDFAGQ

-103 NPSMRCGKQ
+103 NPSIRCGKQ
-112 ILEMIAL
+112 VLEMLDL
-119 HSPLPKKDQQAFM
+119 HSPQSKKDQQAFM
-132 LSLLDK
+132 LSLLNK
-138 VRLPDPKSIA
+138 VKLPDPKSIA

-197 KSIQS
+197 KSIQL

-208 ILISHDL
+208 VLISHDL
-215 NLVQHWTDRVL
+215 NLVQRWADRVL
-226 VLNKGFCEE
+226 VLNKGVCEE
-235 MGTVKQLFQRPQS
+235 VGTAKQLFQRPQS

-261 DQRPKRLQTV
+261 DRRPKRLQTV
-271 QDFINGSAKPANE
+271 QDFINGGIKHPNE
-284 TIAARKKRHKR
+284 TTRERKKRHKR
-295 IYEQPPILEVKGLEK
+295 IYQQPPILEVKGLEK
-310 TFRQGKQSHHALH
+310 IFRQGKQSHRVLG
-323 EINFSLYPGETLG
+323 EIDFSLYPGETLG
-336 LVGNSGSGK
+336 LVGSSGSGK

-354 LTQPDQGEIY
+354 LTHPDRGEIY

-376 VLKQY
+376 VLRQY

-404 ILTEPMLVHNIGGNK
+404 ILTEPMLVHNIGANK

-428 LLEQVGL
+428 LLKQVGL
-435 EAAHMHAYPHVFS
+435 EAAHMNAYPHMFS

-461 AVQPKLVVCD
+461 AVEPKLVVCD

-514 DRILHLQNGNIMN
+514 DRILHLQNGNIMI

-532 AVYQQIRDHQ
+532 IVYQQIRDHQ
-542 AQKNV
+542 TQKTS
-547 VN
+547 

>member
-1 MPKQAL
+1 MLKQAL
-7 VTVEKMSIR
+7 LTVEQMSIR

-31 HNEILG
+31 NNEILG

-59 QGDCLHATRMDFADQ
+59 QSESLHASRITFEGQ
-74 SLIPFDEK
+74 SRIPFDEK

-92 GMVFQDPMSAL
+92 GMIFQDPMSAL
-103 NPSMRCGKQ
+103 NPSMSCGKQ
-112 ILEMIAL
+112 VLEMLNL
-119 HSPLPKKDQQAFM
+119 HSSHPKKNRQATM

-138 VRLPDPKSIA
+138 VKLPDPKSIA

-202 QSKMSI
+202 QNKMSI
-208 ILISHDL
+208 VLISHDL
-215 NLVQHWTDRVL
+215 NLVQHWADRVL
-226 VLNKGFCEE
+226 VLNKGVCEE
-235 MGTVKQLFQRPQS
+235 MGTTKQLFQRPQS

-261 DQRPKRLQTV
+261 DKRPKRLRTV
-271 QDFINGSAKPANE
+271 QDFITGKAKPRNE
-284 TIAARKKRHKR
+284 TITERKKRHKR
-295 IYEQPPILEVKGLEK
+295 IYKQSPVLEVKGLEK
-310 TFRQGKQSHHALH
+310 TFRQGKQAHNALH
-323 EINFSLYPGETLG
+323 EINFSIYSGETLG

-345 STLGNCLLK
+345 STLGSCLLK
-354 LTQPDQGEIY
+354 LIQPDRGEIY
-364 YSGTKIDTLKGE
+364 YSGTKIDTLKGGA
-376 VLKQY
+376 LKQY
-381 RKDVQLIF
+381 SKDVHLIF

-404 ILTEPMLVHNIGGNK
+404 ILTEPMLVHNIGANK

-428 LLEQVGL
+428 LLKQVGL
-435 EAAHMHAYPHVFS
+435 EAAHMNAYPHVFS

-461 AVQPKLVVCD
+461 AVEPKLVVCD

-478 RSVQAQV
+478 RSVQAQI
-485 LNLLNELKE
+485 LNLLNALKE
-494 TYGFTYLFIAHDLEV
+494 TYGFTCLFIAHDLEV

-514 DRILHLQNGNIMN
+514 DRILHLQNGNIIT
-527 LDEAD
+527 LDESD
-532 AVYQQIRDHQ
+532 AVYQQIRDRQ
-542 AQKNV
+542 AQKTS
-547 VN
+547 

>member
-7 VTVEKMSIR
+7 VTAEQMSIR

-26 SFSIH
+26 SFSVH

-59 QGDCLHATRMDFADQ
+59 QSESLRASRMDFAGQ

-112 ILEMIAL
+112 VLEMLDL
-119 HSPLPKKDQQAFM
+119 HSPQSKKDQQAFM
-132 LSLLDK
+132 LSLLNK
-138 VRLPDPKSIA
+138 VKLPDPKSIA

-208 ILISHDL
+208 VLISHDL
-215 NLVQHWTDRVL
+215 NLVQHWADRVL
-226 VLNKGFCEE
+226 VLNKGVCEE
-235 MGTVKQLFQRPQS
+235 VGTAKQLFQRPQS

-261 DQRPKRLQTV
+261 DRRPKRLQTV
-271 QDFINGSAKPANE
+271 QDFINGGVKHPNE
-284 TIAARKKRHKR
+284 TTRERKKRHKR
-295 IYEQPPILEVKGLEK
+295 IYQQSPILEVKGLEK
-310 TFRQGKQSHHALH
+310 TFRQGKQSHRVLG

-354 LTQPDQGEIY
+354 LTQPNRGEIY
-364 YSGTKIDTLKGE
+364 YSGTKIDKLKGE
-376 VLKQY
+376 ALKQY

-404 ILTEPMLVHNIGGNK
+404 ILTEPMLVHNIGANK

-435 EAAHMHAYPHVFS
+435 EAAHMNAYPHVFS

-461 AVQPKLVVCD
+461 AVEPKLVVCD

-514 DRILHLQNGNIMN
+514 DRILHLQNGNIMI

-532 AVYQQIRDHQ
+532 IVYQQIRDHQ
-542 AQKNV
+542 AQKKS
-547 VN
+547 

>member
-7 VTVEKMSIR
+7 VTVEQMSIR
-16 LGGVKVVSDL
+16 LGGVEVVSDL
-26 SFSIH
+26 DFSVH

-37 IVGESGSGKSVTA
+37 VVGESGSGKSVTA

-59 QGDCLHATRMDFADQ
+59 QGESLRASRMDFAGQ

-103 NPSMRCGKQ
+103 NPSIRCGKQ
-112 ILEMIAL
+112 VLEMLDL
-119 HSPLPKKDQQAFM
+119 HSPQSKKDQQAFM
-132 LSLLDK
+132 LSLLNK
-138 VRLPDPKSIA
+138 VKLPDPKSIA

-197 KSIQS
+197 KSIQL

-208 ILISHDL
+208 VLISHDL
-215 NLVQHWTDRVL
+215 NLVQQWADRVL
-226 VLNKGFCEE
+226 VLNKGVCEE
-235 MGTVKQLFQRPQS
+235 VGTAKQLFQRPQS

-271 QDFINGSAKPANE
+271 QDFINGGVKHPNE
-284 TIAARKKRHKR
+284 TTRERKKRHKR
-295 IYEQPPILEVKGLEK
+295 IYQQPPILEVKGLEK
-310 TFRQGKQSHHALH
+310 IFRQGKQSHRVLG
-323 EINFSLYPGETLG
+323 EIDFSLYPGETLG
-336 LVGNSGSGK
+336 LVGSSGSGK

-354 LTQPDQGEIY
+354 LTHPDRGEIY

-376 VLKQY
+376 VLRQY

-404 ILTEPMLVHNIGGNK
+404 ILTEPMLVHNIGANK

-428 LLEQVGL
+428 LLKQVGL
-435 EAAHMHAYPHVFS
+435 EAAHMNAYPHMFS

-461 AVQPKLVVCD
+461 AVEPKLVVCD

-514 DRILHLQNGNIMN
+514 DRILHLQNGNIMI

-532 AVYQQIRDHQ
+532 IVYQQIRDHQ
-542 AQKNV
+542 TQKTS
-547 VN
+547 

>member
-7 VTVEKMSIR
+7 VTVEQMSIR
-16 LGGVKVVSDL
+16 LGGVEVVSDL
-26 SFSIH
+26 DFSVH

-59 QGDCLHATRMDFADQ
+59 QGESLRASRMDFAGQ

-103 NPSMRCGKQ
+103 NPSIRCGKQ
-112 ILEMIAL
+112 VLEMLDL
-119 HSPLPKKDQQAFM
+119 HSPQSKKDQQAFM
-132 LSLLDK
+132 LSLLNK
-138 VRLPDPKSIA
+138 VKLPDPKSIA

-197 KSIQS
+197 KSIQL

-208 ILISHDL
+208 VLISHDL
-215 NLVQHWTDRVL
+215 NLVQRWADRVL
-226 VLNKGFCEE
+226 VLNKGVCEE
-235 MGTVKQLFQRPQS
+235 VGAAKQLFQRPQS

-261 DQRPKRLQTV
+261 DRRPKRLQTV
-271 QDFINGSAKPANE
+271 QGFINGGVKHPNE
-284 TIAARKKRHKR
+284 TTRERKKRHKR
-295 IYEQPPILEVKGLEK
+295 IYQQPPILEVKGLEK
-310 TFRQGKQSHHALH
+310 IFRQGKQSHRVLG
-323 EINFSLYPGETLG
+323 EIDFSLYPGETLG
-336 LVGNSGSGK
+336 LVGSSGSGK

-354 LTQPDQGEIY
+354 LTHPDRGEIY

-376 VLKQY
+376 VLRHY

-404 ILTEPMLVHNIGGNK
+404 ILTEPMLVHNIGANK

-428 LLEQVGL
+428 LLKQVGL
-435 EAAHMHAYPHVFS
+435 EAAHMNAYPHMFS

-461 AVQPKLVVCD
+461 AVEPKLVVCD

-514 DRILHLQNGNIMN
+514 DRILHLQNGNIMI

-532 AVYQQIRDHQ
+532 IVYQQIRDHQ
-542 AQKNV
+542 TQKTS
-547 VN
+547 

>member
-1 MPKQAL
+1 MPNQAL
-7 VTVEKMSIR
+7 VTVEQMSIR
-16 LGGVKVVSDL
+16 LGGVEVVSDL
-26 SFSIH
+26 DFSVH

-59 QGDCLHATRMDFADQ
+59 QGESLRASRMDFAGQ

-82 QFQALRGKQM
+82 QFQALRGKHM

-103 NPSMRCGKQ
+103 NPSIRCGKQ
-112 ILEMIAL
+112 VLEMLDL
-119 HSPLPKKDQQAFM
+119 HSPQSKKDQQAFM
-132 LSLLDK
+132 LSLLNK
-138 VRLPDPKSIA
+138 VKLPDPKSIA

-197 KSIQS
+197 KSIQL

-208 ILISHDL
+208 VLISHDL
-215 NLVQHWTDRVL
+215 NLVQRWADRVL
-226 VLNKGFCEE
+226 VLNKGVCEE
-235 MGTVKQLFQRPQS
+235 VGTAKQLFQRPQS

-271 QDFINGSAKPANE
+271 QDFINGDVKHPNE
-284 TIAARKKRHKR
+284 TTRERKKRHKR
-295 IYEQPPILEVKGLEK
+295 IYQQPPILEVKGLEK
-310 TFRQGKQSHHALH
+310 IFRQGKQSHRVLG
-323 EINFSLYPGETLG
+323 EIDFSLYPGETLG
-336 LVGNSGSGK
+336 LVGSSGSGK

-354 LTQPDQGEIY
+354 LTHPNRGEIY

-404 ILTEPMLVHNIGGNK
+404 ILTEPMLVHNIGANK

-428 LLEQVGL
+428 LLKQVGL
-435 EAAHMHAYPHVFS
+435 EAAHMNAYPHMFS

-461 AVQPKLVVCD
+461 AVEPKLVVCD

-514 DRILHLQNGNIMN
+514 DRILHLQNGNIMI

-532 AVYQQIRDHQ
+532 IVYQQIRDHQ
-542 AQKNV
+542 TQKTS
-547 VN
+547 

>member
-7 VTVEKMSIR
+7 VTVEQMSIR
-16 LGGVKVVSDL
+16 LGGVEVVSNLD
-26 SFSIH
+26 FSVH

-59 QGDCLHATRMDFADQ
+59 QGESLRASRMDFAGQ

-112 ILEMIAL
+112 VLEMLDL
-119 HSPLPKKDQQAFM
+119 HSPQSKKDQQAFM
-132 LSLLDK
+132 LSLLNK
-138 VRLPDPKSIA
+138 VKLPDPKSIA

-197 KSIQS
+197 KSIQL

-208 ILISHDL
+208 VLISHDL
-215 NLVQHWTDRVL
+215 NLVQRWADRVL
-226 VLNKGFCEE
+226 VLNKGVCEE
-235 MGTVKQLFQRPQS
+235 VGTAKQLFQRPQS

-261 DQRPKRLQTV
+261 DRRPKRLQTV
-271 QDFINGSAKPANE
+271 QDFINGGVKHNNE
-284 TIAARKKRHKR
+284 TRRERKKRHKR
-295 IYEQPPILEVKGLEK
+295 IYQQPPILEVKGLEK
-310 TFRQGKQSHHALH
+310 MFRQGKQSHRVLG
-323 EINFSLYPGETLG
+323 EIDFSLYPGETLG
-336 LVGNSGSGK
+336 LVGSSGSGK

-354 LTQPDQGEIY
+354 LTHPDRGEIY

-376 VLKQY
+376 VLIQY

-404 ILTEPMLVHNIGGNK
+404 ILTEPMLVHNIGANK

-428 LLEQVGL
+428 LLKQVGL
-435 EAAHMHAYPHVFS
+435 EAAHMNAYPHMFS

-461 AVQPKLVVCD
+461 AVEPKLVVCD

-514 DRILHLQNGNIMN
+514 DRILHLQNGNIMI

-532 AVYQQIRDHQ
+532 IVYQQIRDHQ
-542 AQKNV
+542 TQKTS
-547 VN
+547 

>member
-7 VTVEKMSIR
+7 VTVEQMSIR
-16 LGGVKVVSDL
+16 LGGVEVVSDL
-26 SFSIH
+26 DFSVH

-59 QGDCLHATRMDFADQ
+59 QGESLRASRMDFAGQ

-112 ILEMIAL
+112 VLEMLDL
-119 HSPLPKKDQQAFM
+119 HSPQSKKDQQAFM
-132 LSLLDK
+132 LSLLNK
-138 VRLPDPKSIA
+138 VKLPDPKSIA

-197 KSIQS
+197 KSIQL

-208 ILISHDL
+208 VLISHDL
-215 NLVQHWTDRVL
+215 NLVQRWADRVL
-226 VLNKGFCEE
+226 VLNKGVCEE
-235 MGTVKQLFQRPQS
+235 VATAKQLFQRPQS

-261 DQRPKRLQTV
+261 DRRPKRLQTV
-271 QDFINGSAKPANE
+271 QDFINGGVKHPNE
-284 TIAARKKRHKR
+284 TTRERKKRHKR
-295 IYEQPPILEVKGLEK
+295 IYQQPPILEVKGLEK
-310 TFRQGKQSHHALH
+310 IFRQGKQSHRVLG
-323 EINFSLYPGETLG
+323 EIDFSLYPGETLG
-336 LVGNSGSGK
+336 LVGSSGSGK

-354 LTQPDQGEIY
+354 LTHPDRGEIY

-376 VLKQY
+376 VLRQY

-404 ILTEPMLVHNIGGNK
+404 ILTEPMLVHNIGANK

-428 LLEQVGL
+428 LLKQVGL
-435 EAAHMHAYPHVFS
+435 EAAHMNAYPHMFS

-461 AVQPKLVVCD
+461 AVEPKLVVCD

-514 DRILHLQNGNIMN
+514 DRILHLQNGNIMI

-532 AVYQQIRDHQ
+532 IVYQQIRDHQ
-542 AQKNV
+542 TQKTS
-547 VN
+547 